1 MKPPRLVQILAAI
14 GFAMASTL
22 AAAQAYP
29 SRPVTVTVP
38 FAAGG
43 PTDTIARIMAERMS
57 RALGQTV
64 VVENVTGAGGSI
76 AGNKVAHAAPDGYSV
91 TIGHI
96 GTHVIIGAVQKMSYD
111 VFNDFEPV
119 AMIASNPQI
128 IVTNPSTAA
137 KDLKELIAWAKA
149 QGKPISSGTGGPGT
163 PSHIMA
169 VYFGNATGVPM
180 EPIHYKGSGPAMQDL
195 IAGHITMGF
204 EQAANAIPHIKGGK
218 IKAYAVTS
226 KTRLAAAPEIPTVDE
241 AGLPNF
247 YMSIWH
253 AYWVPKGTPRA
264 VIDRLNAAIV
274 ESLADPAV
282 QKRLGDLG
290 QEIPPREQQTPE
302 ALRAWHKAEIDKWWP
317 LIKTANI
324 KAE

>member
-1 MKPPRLVQILAAI
+1 MKTPTLSSILGAVAL
-14 GFAMASTL
+14 MAVSTF

-29 SRPVTVTVP
+29 SRPITLTVP

-64 VVENVTGAGGSI
+64 VVENVTGAGGAI
-76 AGNKVAHAAPDGYSV
+76 AGNKIAHAAPDGYSV

-128 IVTNPSTAA
+128 IVTHPSNPA
-137 KDLKELIAWAKA
+137 KDLKELIAWSKS
-149 QGKPISSGTGGPGT
+149 QGKPIASGTGGPGT

-169 VYFGNATGVPM
+169 IYFGNTTGAPM

-195 IAGHITMGF
+195 IAGHIQMGF
-204 EQAANAIPHIKGGK
+204 EQAANAIPHIKAGK
-218 IKAYAVTS
+218 IKAYAVTQ
-226 KTRLAAAPEIPTVDE
+226 KTRLTAAPEIPTVDE
-241 AGLPNF
+241 AGLPGF

-253 AYWVPKGTPRA
+253 AYWVPKGTPKA

-317 LIKTANI
+317 LIRTANI
-324 KAE
+324 